1 MAIVGAFTLAEQ
13 LAREPSN
20 PEAAFRRYEAE
31 HRRRVEP
38 RQRNVRLASTLL
50 VPTRSDV
57 ILLRNLVANRWPLP
71 AAIGWA
77 GRVIKA
83 PDERTGL
90 VPKTPCDSYYVW
102 LAAEPKPR
110 EH

>member
-13 LAREPSN
+13 LAGEPGN

-31 HRRRVEP
+31 HRRRVAP

-57 ILLRNLVANRWPLP
+57 ILLRNLAANLWPL
-71 AAIGWA
+71 AAGIGWV
-77 GRVIKA
+77 RRLVKA
-83 PDERTGL
+83 PG
-90 VPKTPCDSYYVW
+90 
-102 LAAEPKPR
+102 
-110 EH
+110 